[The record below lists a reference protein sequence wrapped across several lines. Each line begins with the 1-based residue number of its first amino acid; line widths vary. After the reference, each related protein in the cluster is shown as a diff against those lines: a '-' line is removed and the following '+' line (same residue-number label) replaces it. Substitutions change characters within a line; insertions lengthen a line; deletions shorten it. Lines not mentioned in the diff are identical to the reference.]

1 MHTFEWDGKD
11 DNWNTLPPGL
21 YICNLEVVNPD
32 NGDIKN
38 KSVPIVISAP
48 LK

>member
-1 MHTFEWDGKD
+1 MVNVPVDVSS
-11 DNWNTLPPGL
+11 N
-21 YICNLEVVNPD
+21 IQVVNPD

-48 LK
+48 FEINFLMKGYQ